1 MGQKKVAT
9 NIPEELLRDAVMATG
24 LNQTQAIIE
33 GLRELIARER
43 RRELLDLRGK
53 IDLNLDID
61 KLRERKKVRK

>member
-1 MGQKKVAT
+1 MGKKKVAT
-9 NIPEELLRDAVMATG
+9 NIPEELLRDAMMATG
-24 LNQTQAIIE
+24 LNQTKTIIE

-53 IDLNLDID
+53 LDLNLDID